1 MNTVAFP
8 VTVSRPVARS
18 ITAAPFRAATAMPQ
32 TPRVRI
38 DSRDLLQGGR
48 EIVICHGDQE
58 YRLRHTQND
67 KLILTK

>member
-1 MNTVAFP
+1 MESTPNPRHPSGFP
-8 VTVSRPVARS
+8 LAASV
-18 ITAAPFRAATAMPQ
+18 AAPAT
-32 TPRVRI
+32 TNRL
-38 DSRDLLQGGR
+38 DSQDLLRGAR